1 MDTATRLTG
10 WAVTQEGPAAT
21 STHHSPVRPSGR
33 RTSTRGGHPVTNH
46 RTIQPDAW
54 KVIVG
59 VDTHKARPR
68 GRGDRHVGDP
78 PRRSIVC
85 RRLRRLPTADHL
97 GRASRTRRRV
107 RHRGHRQLRGG
118 TRARGPASRAPGARS
133 EPGRP
138 AHPSNRREVR
148 HRGCR
153 GPPRGRSWLAN
164 RPPSRRPRTGRSR

>member
-1 MDTATRLTG
+1 MGSDPIGACGNVDPSQSCPPIRPTHQHPRRPPGDEPQDYPAPR
-10 WAVTQEGPAAT
+10 AEGD
-21 STHHSPVRPSGR
+21 R
-33 RTSTRGGHPVTNH
+33 RRGHP
-46 RTIQPDAW
+46 Q
-54 KVIVG
+54 
-59 VDTHKARPR
+59 ARPR

-107 RHRGHRQLRGG
+107 RHRRHRQLRGG
-118 TRARGPASRAPGARS
+118 TRSRGPASRAPGARS

-138 AHPSNRREVR
+138 AHTSNRREVR

-153 GPPRGRSWLAN
+153 DRRAARSWLAN